1 MTISTQG
8 DLGDI
13 IYLLGILRQVPHGPH
28 VLALRPGGGTKYRTP
43 TDIKALHDLIA
54 PLALKQPYISEVR
67 IIDAPDKVDWAS
79 ELFRERFYTPGET
92 LFQAHLNHLIKTHH
106 IGHTF
111 NSIEPWLEVTPSKL
125 TAGRIVINR
134 TGRYRNPFFMWGE
147 VVKHYRNRLMFVGLH
162 HEWRE
167 FIGTFGYVEFKPTS
181 NMLETA
187 ELIAGS
193 ELFIGN
199 QSCANAINEGLK
211 HRSIQETDLN
221 IPDCVFSRANG
232 VFCAKGDCLLPDITG
247 SGEFQMKL
255 VIDLNSVNSSV
266 MPPGGWQYPGEVTQ
280 QHIEAAA
287 SVLSRNHR
295 DLFPTPVEARVAVL
309 RHNVDRVPS
318 FFSNVDMGGSKYRL
332 AMQNAGHKV

>member
-1 MTISTQG
+1 M
-8 DLGDI
+8 
-13 IYLLGILRQVPHGPH
+13 LGILHQIPNGPH
-28 VLALRPGGGTKYRTP
+28 TLALRPGGGTKYRTKE
-43 TDIKALHDLIA
+43 DIQKLHDLIA
-54 PLALKQPYISEVR
+54 PLALKQSYIKEAI
-67 IIDAPDKVDWAS
+67 IIDQPAKVDWAS
-79 ELFRERFYTPGET
+79 EQFREKFYTPGET

-106 IGHTF
+106 IGQTF
-111 NSIEPWLEVTPSKL
+111 NSTEPWLEVTPSPSTK
-125 TAGRIVINR
+125 GRIVINR
-134 TGRYRNPFFMWGE
+134 TGRYRNPFFMWGD
-147 VVKHYRNRLMFVGLH
+147 VVKHYRHRLLFVGLN

-167 FIGTFGYVEFKPTS
+167 FIGHFGYVEFRPTG

-232 VFCAKGDCLLPDITG
+232 IFCAKGDCLLPDISG

-255 VIDLNSVNSSV
+255 FINLDEVNSSV
-266 MPPGGWQYPGEVTQ
+266 VPPGGWQFPGEVSQ

-295 DLFPTPVEARVAVL
+295 DLFPTPVEARLAVL
-309 RHNVDRVPS
+309 RHNVERVPN
-318 FFSNVDMGGSKYRL
+318 FFSNLDIGGSKYRL